1 VTTKVDIARRRL
13 AGQHL
18 ITPGA
23 MQPRDVVARL
33 GAMQAQDFGGAKWAI
48 GLRSRGLSDADVE
61 RAFNDGAI
69 IRTHVLRPTWHF
81 VAPDD
86 LRWMLALTG
95 PRVHASC
102 AGRYRDLGLDAA
114 VFRRSRAVL
123 EKALGGGKHLTRAEL
138 SLAYRQARIETT
150 TPQRLGYLLVNAELD
165 GLICSG
171 PRKGK
176 QSTHALLD
184 ERVPSTQ
191 PLDRDE
197 ALLTLTLRY
206 FTTRGPATL
215 NDFAWWSGLTVADG
229 KRGVQLA
236 GARLEHVTI
245 DERPYW
251 LGEGPREDVEDTGT
265 AHLLPNYDE
274 YFIGFKDR
282 SAIGQA
288 VARSRIKLPSETFLA
303 HIVIVDG
310 QVIGGWRRRLEKGV
324 VRVDLTRLVSP
335 GPKARLAIA
344 AAAEHFGRFLGLPVK
359 CKVPAR

>member
-1 VTTKVDIARRRL
+1 MDIARRRL

-23 MQPRDVVARL
+23 VQPREVVARL
-33 GAMQAQDFGGAKWAI
+33 GAMQAQDFAGAKWAI

-86 LRWMLALTG
+86 LRWMLTLTG

-102 AGRYRDLGLDAA
+102 AGRYRDLGLDAV

-123 EKALGGGKHLTRAEL
+123 EKALGGKHLTRAEL
-138 SLAYRQARIETT
+138 ALAYRQARIETK
-150 TPQRLGYLLVNAELD
+150 TPQRLAYLLVNAELD

-176 QSTHALLD
+176 QSTHALMD
-184 ERVPSTQ
+184 ERVPWTK

-197 ALLTLTLRY
+197 ALLALTLRY

-229 KRGVQLA
+229 KHGVQLA
-236 GARLEHVTI
+236 GSRLEHVTI
-245 DERPYW
+245 DGRSYW
-251 LGEGPREDVEDTGT
+251 VGEGPEELLKDTST

-288 VARSRIKLPSETFLA
+288 VASSRIKLPAETFFA
-303 HIVIVDG
+303 NIVIVDG
-310 QVIGGWRRRLEKGV
+310 QVAGGWKRTLEKAA
-324 VRVDLTRLVSP
+324 VRVDLTRLVSR
-335 GPKARLAIA
+335 GPEARSAIA
-344 AAAEHFGRFLGLPVK
+344 AAAERFGRFLGLPVK
-359 CKVPAR
+359 CKLPAR

>member
-1 VTTKVDIARRRL
+1 MDIARRRL

-18 ITPGA
+18 LTPGA
-23 MQPRDVVARL
+23 IQPRDVVARL
-33 GAMQAQDFGGAKWAI
+33 GAMQAQDFAGAKWAI

-138 SLAYRQARIETT
+138 SLAYRQARIETK
-150 TPQRLGYLLVNAELD
+150 TPQRLAYLLVNAELD

-184 ERVPSTQ
+184 ERVPSTK

-197 ALLTLTLRY
+197 ALLALTLRY

-236 GARLEHVTI
+236 GARLEHTTI
-245 DERPYW
+245 AGRPYW
-251 LGEGPREDVEDTGT
+251 LGEGSREDAEDTGT
-265 AHLLPNYDE
+265 GRAHLLPNYDE

-288 VARSRIKLPSETFLA
+288 VARSRIKLPSEAFVA

-310 QVIGGWRRRLEKGV
+310 QVAGGWKRTLEKGA
-324 VRVDLTRLVSP
+324 VRVDLTRLVTR
-335 GPKARLAIA
+335 GPQARSAIA
-344 AAAEHFGRFLGLPVK
+344 AAAERLGRFLGLPVK
-359 CKVPAR
+359 CRLPAR

>member
-1 VTTKVDIARRRL
+1 MDIARRRL

-33 GAMQAQDFGGAKWAI
+33 GAMQAQDFAGAKWAI
-48 GLRSRGLSDADVE
+48 GLRSRGLTDADVE

-81 VAPDD
+81 VAPND

-114 VFRRSRAVL
+114 VLRRSRAVL
-123 EKALGGGKHLTRAEL
+123 ERALGGGKHLTRAEL

-150 TPQRLGYLLVNAELD
+150 TPQRLAYLLVHAELD

-184 ERVPSTQ
+184 ERVPSTK

-197 ALLTLTLRY
+197 ALLALTLRY

-245 DERPYW
+245 DGRPCW
-251 LGEGPREDVEDTGT
+251 LGEGLREDRDDAGR

-288 VARSRIKLPSETFLA
+288 VARSRIKLPPETFLT

-310 QVIGGWRRRLEKGV
+310 QVAGGWKRTMEKAA
-324 VRVDLTRLVSP
+324 VRVDLTRLVSR
-335 GPKARLAIA
+335 GPEARSAIA
-344 AAAEHFGRFLGLPVK
+344 GAAQRLGRFLSLPVK
-359 CKVPAR
+359 CKLPAR